1 MTYQQ
6 TLDWMFLQLPMYQKK
21 GRQALKKDL
30 RNILNL
36 SKQLGN
42 PQEYYP
48 TIHVG
53 GTNGK
58 GSTSHLLASVLQEA
72 GYKTGL
78 YTSPH
83 LLDFRERIKVNG
95 EKVSKHFVINFITE
109 HRHFLSENQLSF
121 FEMTA
126 GMAFMY
132 FKIQKVDIAIIE
144 VGLGG
149 RLDSTNIIHP
159 VLSVI
164 TNISFD
170 HMNILGNTLPLIAIE
185 KAGIIKNHTPV
196 IIGERHEETERVFIE
211 KAKKEESEIIFA
223 EDVFPSHTFVSG
235 LNGTYQRKNICTAL
249 SALKK
254 LSDDFLITPQAIE
267 KGLKNVIK
275 NTGLAGRWQILSQH
289 PLIICDTAHNEAG
302 IRAVVK
308 QLNSIHKNQLHL
320 ILGFVNDKEVEKILP
335 LFPKEALYYFTEPD
349 IPRKMS
355 ITVLKKQA
363 GSLRAKYFKTITQ
376 AFVSAKRDSNE
387 QDVLFA
393 GGSMFVVA
401 EILKKN
407 ICKK

>member
-21 GRQALKKDL
+21 GRQALKNDL
-30 RNILNL
+30 RNIVKL

-58 GSTSHLLASVLQEA
+58 GSTSHLLTSVLQES

-95 EKVSKHFVINFITE
+95 EKISKRFVTSFITE
-109 HRHFLSENQLSF
+109 HKNFLAENQLSF
-121 FEMTA
+121 FEMTV

-132 FKIQKVDIAIIE
+132 FKIQNVDIAVIE

-170 HMNILGNTLPLIAIE
+170 HMNILGTTLPLIAIE
-185 KAGIIKNHTPV
+185 KAGIIKKHTPV
-196 IIGERHEETERVFIE
+196 IIGERHEKTERVFIE
-211 KAKKEESEIIFA
+211 KAKREEAEIIFA
-223 EDVFPSHTFVSG
+223 EDVFSSHTFVSD
-235 LNGTYQRKNICTAL
+235 LNGRYQQKNICTAL
-249 SALKK
+249 SAIKK

-267 KGLKNVIK
+267 KGLKNVVK
-275 NTGLAGRWQILSQH
+275 NTGLAGRWQILSKR

-302 IRAVVK
+302 IRAVVE

-335 LFPKEALYYFTEPD
+335 LFPKEALYYFAEPST
-349 IPRKMS
+349 PRKMS
-355 ITVLKKQA
+355 IPILKKQA
-363 GSLRAKYFKTITQ
+363 GSLRAKYFKAITQ
-376 AFVSAKRDSNE
+376 AFVSAKRNSGE
-387 QDVLFA
+387 QDVLFV
-393 GGSMFVVA
+393 GGSTFVVA